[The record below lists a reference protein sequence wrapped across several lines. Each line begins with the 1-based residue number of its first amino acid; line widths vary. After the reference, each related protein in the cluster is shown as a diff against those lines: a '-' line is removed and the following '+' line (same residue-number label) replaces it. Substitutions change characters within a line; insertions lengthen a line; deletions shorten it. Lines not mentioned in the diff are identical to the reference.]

1 MVVIDLGAK
10 YDGYCSD
17 ITRTGIVGGNIP
29 SNFMSIFNCID
40 NAMDIALSKVSDGI
54 MASVV
59 DAAARGV
66 IDNCGYSQYF
76 IHGLGHGVGLSVHE
90 APSLS
95 SKSNDVLRE
104 GNVITIEPGIYIPGV
119 GGVRL
124 EDMIVVTKHGYE
136 RLNHL
141 ERILL
146 LS

>member
-1 MVVIDLGAK
+1 
-10 YDGYCSD
+10 
-17 ITRTGIVGGNIP
+17 
-29 SNFMSIFNCID
+29 
-40 NAMDIALSKVSDGI
+40 
-54 MASVV
+54 MASIV
-59 DAAARGV
+59 DATAREV
-66 IDNCGYSQYF
+66 IDNCGYGQYF

-104 GNVITIEPGIYIPGV
+104 GNVITIEPGIYVPGV

-124 EDMIVVTKHGYE
+124 EDMIVVTKHGCE

-146 LS
+146 FS